1 MAVQC
6 HVWHCTATFK
16 KTKRVCK
23 QNFSLSLKDA
33 PAALPLFARTDETL
47 VMLYSIIT
55 INLEIILYDCFI
67 LNPPKVLHLPTSF
80 RIGTPDQPVIHFS
93 SLAHLCPLV
102 YIQLIYN
109 DGTSTFPQVKAVF
122 YSLFVCILL

>member
-102 YIQLIYN
+102 PYHMGRDTAQKNGQLT
-109 DGTSTFPQVKAVF
+109 GTGGPNKWMTVHG
-122 YSLFVCILL
+122 